1 MIDKQQ
7 SKPQNTSRRS
17 KERVDSLRQ
26 LSVCYHNPT
35 TVDIGRIW
43 TRGSHIESTI
53 GLTLA
58 ESWHNLNWSYWIPCF
73 LVSTRQM
80 THLKWKKQGLGWQWP
95 PLSMWN
101 FCSQSEIFLHPHCSN
116 ESLTASPSF
125 QQQFV
130 SNGNAFT
137 SESSVEKSSKRK
149 LFRKWKINI
158 WFSSF

>member
-58 ESWHNLNWSYWIPCF
+58 ESWHNLNWSYWISCF

-80 THLKWKKQGLGWQWP
+80 TLLKRKKQGLGWQWP

-101 FCSQSEIFLHPHCSN
+101 FCSRPRFFSTLTAAMSLWQLRLHFNNNLFLMEMHSRRKAVLKNLSKGSVSEN
-116 ESLTASPSF
+116 ES
-125 QQQFV
+125 
-130 SNGNAFT
+130 
-137 SESSVEKSSKRK
+137 
-149 LFRKWKINI
+149 W
-158 WFSSF
+158 